1 MHFSKKLYMSQA
13 IKKNSL
19 KIKWKLKTGRP
30 QPTIYVIALAKNNDL
45 LEIYH
50 SAILKQN
57 YYKQKDNVPFIV
69 GIANSYNSAVELVI
83 NIIEDAW
90 ADTESYDIK
99 KYFCEKL

>member
-1 MHFSKKLYMSQA
+1 MHFYKKLYISEA

-50 SAILKQN
+50 SAILKQS
-57 YYKQKDNVPFIV
+57 YYKKKENTPFIV
-69 GIANSYNSAVELVI
+69 GIADSYSSSVELVV
-83 NIIEDAW
+83 NIIEDVW
-90 ADTESYDIK
+90 ADTESYDVK
-99 KYFCEKL
+99 KYFGK